1 MGSHGR
7 MNKACHAFMA
17 FFSIHGVILYL
28 CLGIHYQKGIRMI
41 QCQRMK
47 NACLARDIM
56 DYPYTGTGRCNALL
70 YKKRKREEHKR
81 TYSIGTRFWDCC
93 EGRGWGMR
101 RLERF
106 VWMCLYDGQMHPLK
120 FSKSS

>member
-70 YKKRKREEHKR
+70 YKKRKREEKKR
-81 TYSIGTRFWDCC
+81 K
-93 EGRGWGMR
+93 E
-101 RLERF
+101 
-106 VWMCLYDGQMHPLK
+106 
-120 FSKSS
+120 